1 MEAGGIVAAQSDDI
15 ALTIGRL
22 GAALDA
28 FAGTLPERDHRVL
41 ITLLLR
47 SVDPIDRVLLLSPEL
62 LSEEQEALLAAI
74 ETES

>member
-1 MEAGGIVAAQSDDI
+1 VAAQSDDF
-15 ALTIGRL
+15 AHELELTTERL

-28 FAGTLPERDHRVL
+28 FAGILPERDRRVL

-47 SVDPIDRVLLLSPEL
+47 SVDPIDRVRLLSPEL

-74 ETES
+74 ETEG